1 MKEQSFNTLPTP
13 SAFWDSLSCSWRMS
27 QASLLSEEPALLDR
41 LPKSGMTVNGK
52 LYERAML
59 ELATEGQDGSVLLVT
74 PTASEKDQ
82 GRPERYVE
90 RGLLNNRSTR
100 FDLTDQIAYL
110 KTPQSTHQMQ
120 GDPERFK
127 ERAVEKVYFKKEGE
141 EETET
146 RYDLSDQVAYLE
158 LLPTPT
164 AQAAK
169 HGATPDIHRN
179 SKMGANLW
187 DLPHVLP
194 DQEELLPTPTAWEQ
208 RESQEQWEERIQK
221 DAQLKNSTGRR
232 IGMPLPIAVKLLP
245 TPVSRDHKDTGNMD
259 YQRQADRSILTGV
272 IMVQLSED
280 GKKSQED

>member
-1 MKEQSFNTLPTP
+1 
-13 SAFWDSLSCSWRMS
+13 
-27 QASLLSEEPALLDR
+27 
-41 LPKSGMTVNGK
+41 
-52 LYERAML
+52 

-158 LLPTPT
+158 LLPTPVAWDSSRGADNSAKKGDGKRPSQSQGTLNLAGAVKLLPTPT

-169 HGATPDIHRN
+169 HGETPDIHRN

-280 GKKSQED
+280 GKKSQEG